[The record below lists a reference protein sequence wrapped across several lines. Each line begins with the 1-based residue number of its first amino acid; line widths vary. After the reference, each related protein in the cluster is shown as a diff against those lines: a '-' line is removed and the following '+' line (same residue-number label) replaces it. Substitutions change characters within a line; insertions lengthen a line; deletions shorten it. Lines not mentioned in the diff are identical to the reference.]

1 MIARPVSDRGQATVE
16 MALVLPLVALFAL
29 GVAQV
34 AVVAAHQLAVLH
46 AARDAARAASVDTD
60 AAGAADRAAHRATTL
75 RPLSISTAATDDVV
89 TVMVSHRAATD
100 VPLIGPLLPDV
111 EVSARVTMARD
122 PPGGGG

>member
-1 MIARPVSDRGQATVE
+1 

-46 AARDAARAASVDTD
+46 AARDAARAASVDAD
-60 AAGAADRAAHRATTL
+60 AAGAADRAAHRATAL

-89 TVMVSHRAATD
+89 TVTVSHRAATD

-111 EVSARVTMARD
+111 ELSARVTMARD
-122 PPGGGG
+122 PPGSGG